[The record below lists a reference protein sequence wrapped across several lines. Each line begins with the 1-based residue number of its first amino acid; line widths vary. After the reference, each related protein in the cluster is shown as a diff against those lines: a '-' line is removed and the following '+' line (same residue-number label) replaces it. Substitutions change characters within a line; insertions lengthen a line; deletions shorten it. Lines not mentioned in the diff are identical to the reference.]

1 MVRFDWSAAKERK
14 NHRKHG
20 VTFAEAQ
27 TAFDDPLAHSEEESR
42 ELMVGYSLRG
52 RLLVVSFLEGNDTIR
67 IISAR
72 EADPTE
78 RQRHEEEN
86 L

>member
-1 MVRFDWSAAKERK
+1 VIGGSC
-14 NHRKHG
+14 
-20 VTFAEAQ
+20 
-27 TAFDDPLAHSEEESR
+27 
-42 ELMVGYSLRG
+42 VGYSLSG
-52 RLLVVSFLEGNDTIR
+52 RLLVVSFVESNETIR

-78 RQRHEEEN
+78 RQRHEEES